1 MAAPFQ
7 NYDGGTFLTDLV
19 VRPEFLAYVQEE
31 IFHRCKWIQSGVL
44 VRNSALD
51 CRDGG
56 VRVQVPFFQPINPTE
71 EVIEST
77 STWGTSG
84 EGYLTPQN
92 ITADSQIMTIMHRGF
107 AYAVDDLSKL
117 GTGTDPMAAIRSYL
131 AKAILKLRTTTL
143 LNQVEGLFGS
153 ALDENIVSGALASG
167 TPTDANFLTAAMVLE
182 AKSRLGERGEELT
195 AIAMHSGI
203 YYSLVNTGLMTFS
216 SNSLASGSNLEWGGG
231 GVGVTN
237 DDVAY
242 FCGLRVIVDDM
253 LAPAAAAA
261 GAAAVYPVYLFGGGV
276 VMEGNQQELRT
287 ESDRNILSKQDV
299 MSLDYHY
306 GMHVA
311 GTSWLGTTKADNPE
325 NSDLVDATNW
335 KCVYGAT
342 GTGNDGFGQKLI
354 PLVKIECNSPYDLT
368 LGV

>member
-1 MAAPFQ
+1 
-7 NYDGGTFLTDLV
+7 
-19 VRPEFLAYVQEE
+19 
-31 IFHRCKWIQSGVL
+31 
-44 VRNSALD
+44 
-51 CRDGG
+51 
-56 VRVQVPFFQPINPTE
+56 
-71 EVIEST
+71 
-77 STWGTSG
+77 
-84 EGYLTPQN
+84 
-92 ITADSQIMTIMHRGF
+92 
-107 AYAVDDLSKL
+107 
-117 GTGTDPMAAIRSYL
+117 
-131 AKAILKLRTTTL
+131 
-143 LNQVEGLFGS
+143 
-153 ALDENIVSGALASG
+153 
-167 TPTDANFLTAAMVLE
+167 MVLE

-253 LAPAAAAA
+253 LAPAAAAS

-306 GMHVA
+306 GLHIA
-311 GTSWLGTTKADNPE
+311 GTSWKAGTDNPT
-325 NSDLVDATNW
+325 NALLATSGNW
-335 KCVYGAT
+335 ECVYGAA
-342 GTGNDGFGQKLI
+342 GTANDGMGSKLI
-354 PLVKIECNSPYDLT
+354 PLVRIDCNSPYDLT
-368 LGV
+368 LGA